1 MCPRA
6 KTYIQHNVAKLKVWY
21 FFRLGGPKMTLN
33 FFILD
38 PKNQIPIKCK
48 YAFIILVE
56 LMGVFWLSNFL
67 TIFLHIWN
75 LASILYAATVPC

>member
-6 KTYIQHNVAKLKVWY
+6 KPYIQHNVAKLKVWY
-21 FFRLGGPKMTLN
+21 FFRLGGPKNDTQ
-33 FFILD
+33 FFYTRSE
-38 PKNQIPIKCK
+38 IKCK